1 MKSGQTC
8 HTEAKSGCCEGEIDG
23 IVFVDYKD
31 ESQLEAVMS
40 LVGRDLSEPYSS
52 TLSFG
57 TRQLFLLSVILVTHP
72 SCLFPV
78 FTYRYFLNRFPHLC
92 ILACRKENVDEPIGC
107 VVGKMDME
115 LIVDSGGEREHQTGY
130 IGMLAVQSSYRR
142 LGIGRLLVKQILKR
156 MKDSNCVSVTL
167 ETEVSNK
174 AAQRLYQ
181 DTFGFL
187 REELLVRYYLN
198 WGDAYRL
205 RLWF

>member
-1 MKSGQTC
+1 M
-8 HTEAKSGCCEGEIDG
+8 
-23 IVFVDYKD
+23 
-31 ESQLEAVMS
+31 
-40 LVGRDLSEPYSS
+40 
-52 TLSFG
+52 
-57 TRQLFLLSVILVTHP
+57 LLKK
-72 SCLFPV
+72 V

-92 ILACRKENVDEPIGC
+92 ILACAKDNLEEPIGC

-115 LIVDSGGEREHQTGY
+115 QIVDSEGEKELQTGY
-130 IGMLAVQSSYRR
+130 IGMLAVQSSHRR
-142 LGIGRLLVKQILKR
+142 LGIGRLLVKKILKR
-156 MKDSNCVSVTL
+156 MKESECISVTL